1 MIILAGRF
9 VYRTKQFTMY
19 YCQRLINT
27 KEVEPNLGDSDDTSY
42 SSKSQFTP
50 GIDTPSVT

>member
-9 VYRTKQFTMY
+9 VYRTKQFIT

-27 KEVEPNLGDSDDTSY
+27 QEVEPKLGDSDDTSY
-42 SSKSQFTP
+42 SSKSQYTP
-50 GIDTPSVT
+50 GVYTPSVT